1 MRPDLELVRRHHAAA
16 HVVTA
21 GYERRPNVRG
31 AGSAVFAGIL
41 LVVAGTLNI
50 IYGIGALGDANVFVN
65 DTRLIFSNLN
75 TLGWVL
81 IILGVVQLTAGFSL
95 FGGGTYGRVIGIAAA
110 SLGAIEAL
118 MSVGGA
124 YPFWSL
130 GLFAICVIV
139 LHGLIVLGEPE
150 RT

>member
-1 MRPDLELVRRHHAAA
+1 
-16 HVVTA
+16 
-21 GYERRPNVRG
+21 VRG
-31 AGSAVFAGIL
+31 AGSAVFAAIL

-50 IYGIGALGDANVFVN
+50 IYGFGALDDANVFVN

-81 IILGVVQLTAGFSL
+81 IILGVIQLTAGFSL

-110 SLGAIEAL
+110 TLGAIESL

-150 RT
+150 RP

>member
-1 MRPDLELVRRHHAAA
+1 M
-16 HVVTA
+16 
-21 GYERRPNVRG
+21 RG
-31 AGSAVFAGIL
+31 AGSAVFAAIL

-50 IYGIGALGDANVFVN
+50 IYGFGALDDANVFVN

-81 IILGVVQLTAGFSL
+81 IILGVIQLTAGFSL

-110 SLGAIEAL
+110 TLGAIEAL

-139 LHGLIVLGEPE
+139 IHGLVVLGEPE

>member
-1 MRPDLELVRRHHAAA
+1 
-16 HVVTA
+16 
-21 GYERRPNVRG
+21 VRG

-41 LVVAGTLNI
+41 LVVAGTINI

-81 IILGVVQLTAGFSL
+81 IILGVIQLTAGFSL

-110 SLGAIEAL
+110 TLGAIESL

-139 LHGLIVLGEPE
+139 IHGLVVLGEPE

>member
-1 MRPDLELVRRHHAAA
+1 M
-16 HVVTA
+16 
-21 GYERRPNVRG
+21 RG

-81 IILGVVQLTAGFSL
+81 IILGVIQLTAGFSL
-95 FGGGTYGRVIGIAAA
+95 FGGGTYGRLIGIAAA
-110 SLGAIEAL
+110 TLGAIEAL

-150 RT
+150 RP

>member
-1 MRPDLELVRRHHAAA
+1 
-16 HVVTA
+16 
-21 GYERRPNVRG
+21 VRG

-81 IILGVVQLTAGFSL
+81 IILGVIQLTAGFSL
-95 FGGGTYGRVIGIAAA
+95 FGGGTYGRVIGLAAA
-110 SLGAIEAL
+110 TLGAIDAL
-118 MSVGGA
+118 MSIGGA

-139 LHGLIVLGEPE
+139 IHGLVVLDEPE

>member
-1 MRPDLELVRRHHAAA
+1 M
-16 HVVTA
+16 
-21 GYERRPNVRG
+21 RG

-81 IILGVVQLTAGFSL
+81 IILGVIQLTAGFSL
-95 FGGGTYGRVIGIAAA
+95 FGGGTYGRLIGIAAA
-110 SLGAIEAL
+110 TLGAIDAL

-130 GLFAICVIV
+130 GIFAICVIV
-139 LHGLIVLGEPE
+139 LHGLVVLGEPE

>member
-1 MRPDLELVRRHHAAA
+1 M
-16 HVVTA
+16 
-21 GYERRPNVRG
+21 RG
-31 AGSAVFAGIL
+31 AGSAIFAAIL

-50 IYGIGALGDANVFVN
+50 IYGFGALDDANVFVN
-65 DTRLIFSNLN
+65 DTRLIFDNLN

-81 IILGVVQLTAGFSL
+81 IILGVIQLTAGFSL

-110 SLGAIEAL
+110 TLGAIDAL
-118 MSVGGA
+118 LSVGGA

-130 GLFAICVIV
+130 GIFAICVIV
-139 LHGLIVLGEPE
+139 IHGLIVLGEPE

>member
-1 MRPDLELVRRHHAAA
+1 M
-16 HVVTA
+16 
-21 GYERRPNVRG
+21 RG
-31 AGSAVFAGIL
+31 AGSAIFAAIL

-50 IYGIGALGDANVFVN
+50 IYGFGALDDANVFVN
-65 DTRLIFSNLN
+65 DTRLIFDNLN

-81 IILGVVQLTAGFSL
+81 IILGVIQLTAGFSL

-110 SLGAIEAL
+110 TLGAIGAL
-118 MSVGGA
+118 LSVGGA

-130 GLFAICVIV
+130 GIFAICVIV
-139 LHGLIVLGEPE
+139 IHGLIVLGEPE